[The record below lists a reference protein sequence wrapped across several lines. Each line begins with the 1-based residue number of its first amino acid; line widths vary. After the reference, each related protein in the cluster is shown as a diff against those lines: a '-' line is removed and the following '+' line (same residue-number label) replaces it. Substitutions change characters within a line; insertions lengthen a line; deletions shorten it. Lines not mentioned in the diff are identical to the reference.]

1 MDNDYSNQGLIQSD
15 VTLFSIIEHLME
27 ANGATVTAIANEL
40 GVAKSGIHKHLKTM
54 EKYGYVVKRDEEYQL
69 GLQFFNRGVYTR
81 TQYDIPR
88 TVRPL
93 IGKIAEEA
101 NESAWCIV
109 PEGGQGM
116 VLYGA
121 SENDSIN
128 PDSLIGSW
136 LSLHANSGGKAIM
149 AQLPQSE
156 VNAILDQHGLP
167 AKTPSTITDRD
178 DLLEELDRVQ
188 EVGYALNFGE
198 DIEGIHAVGVP
209 VVIEGDV
216 LGALTIAGAANRLT
230 EEYCKTELVPLLK
243 SAVDDLE
250 LSYIYG

>member
-1 MDNDYSNQGLIQSD
+1 MGTDHSNHGLIRSD

-27 ANGATVTAIANEL
+27 ENGASVTAIANEVGL
-40 GVAKSGIHKHLKTM
+40 AKSGIHKHLKTM
-54 EKYGYVVKRDEEYQL
+54 EEHGYVIKRDGKYRL
-69 GLQFFNRGVYTR
+69 GFQFFNRGIYTR

-93 IGKIAEEA
+93 ISEMAEQTG
-101 NESAWCIV
+101 ESAWCIV
-109 PEGGQGM
+109 PEGGRGM

-121 SENDSIN
+121 SENDSIS

-136 LSLHANSGGKAIM
+136 IPLHANSGGKAIM
-149 AQLPQSE
+149 AQFSRSE
-156 VNAILDQHGLP
+156 IDAILDQHGLP
-167 AKTPSTITDRD
+167 VKTPNTITDRD
-178 DLLEELDRVQ
+178 EFLEELDRVQ
-188 EVGYALNFGE
+188 EDGYAFNFGE
-198 DIEGIHAVGVP
+198 DIEGIHAVSVP

-216 LGALTIAGAANRLT
+216 LGALAIAGAANRLT
-230 EEYCKTELVPLLK
+230 KEYCETELVPLLK